1 MIKCGQK
8 RLRKELENYHNININ
23 VPNIC
28 YEQKNN
34 TILFQEFILKIPN
47 NYPFESPYHLGKP
60 VFNTT
65 QPKNIK
71 ALLFCKELV
80 NILPY
85 YFDTEYD
92 KNCSFIYKNYNL
104 TIPLTSFI
112 IESILLQKYNIL
124 TNKLHSRYVNNFLN
138 VLPDDILWYIL
149 YYV

>member
-85 YFDTEYD
+85 CFDTEYY
-92 KNCSFIYKNYNL
+92 KNCSFIHKNYNL

-138 VLPDDILWYIL
+138 VLPDDILWYML